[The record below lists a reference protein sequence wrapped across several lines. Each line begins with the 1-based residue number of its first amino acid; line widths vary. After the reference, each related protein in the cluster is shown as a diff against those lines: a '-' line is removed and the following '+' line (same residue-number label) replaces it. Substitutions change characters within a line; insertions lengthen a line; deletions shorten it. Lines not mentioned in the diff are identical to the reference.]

1 MPFLRLVLGLV
12 FLTTSA
18 LADPPILPANPQWL
32 MIDRN
37 REVFVRKSDQVTG
50 GCWRNTQ
57 RSIDEVSL
65 ELIRS
70 GFDIAKTDD
79 FGTIAEVTAIGY
91 ALNQYNCAV
100 IVQINVWTPVLQD
113 VIVDGKEF
121 TSIYR
126 HKIWS
131 TSSILTGPKNG
142 MSSRVAQTHRH
153 MVQSF
158 LLDLASETKNV
169 LTQAARN

>member
-1 MPFLRLVLGLV
+1 MPFFRLALGLV
-12 FLTTSA
+12 FLATSA
-18 LADPPILPANPQWL
+18 LADAPMLPANPQWL

-37 REVFVRKSDQVTG
+37 REVFVSKSDQVTG

-70 GFDIAKTDD
+70 NFEIVETDD

-91 ALNQYNCAV
+91 AINEYNCAV

-113 VIVDGKEF
+113 VTVDGKEF

-131 TSSILTGPKNG
+131 TSSILTGPKKD
-142 MSSRVAQTHRH
+142 MSHRVAQTHRN

-158 LLDLASETKNV
+158 LIDLASESKNV
-169 LTQAARN
+169 LAQAARN